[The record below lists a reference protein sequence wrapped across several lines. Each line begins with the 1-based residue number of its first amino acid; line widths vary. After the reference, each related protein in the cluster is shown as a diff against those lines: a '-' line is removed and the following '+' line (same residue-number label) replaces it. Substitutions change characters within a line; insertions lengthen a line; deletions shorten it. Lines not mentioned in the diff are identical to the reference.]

1 MTMSSE
7 TMNTE
12 TMNTE
17 TMNLNNDITTL
28 YINTILCI
36 IGCVLG
42 IVRLS
47 LGLLSSSFIIIGYGL
62 SLCSVCIDKS
72 MIYVSEDIAILYV
85 NKNIQNITEVVNL
98 MLSKNVYDNHLLNS
112 LLHNQTLPEMNEEY
126 DGDDEYDN
134 SHGHIRDDDDSD
146 DDDEELTKINNIF
159 EPLDKIDDLQINE
172 EDDDYADLPDLIPF
186 NYNEDDDYAEI
197 PNLIPRNYVDDDII
211 DVTEQYLVERDANKV
226 VVDLTSDTNETH

>member
-62 SLCSVCIDKS
+62 SLCSECIDKS

-85 NKNIQNITEVVNL
+85 NKNIQNIT
-98 MLSKNVYDNHLLNS
+98 SAR
-112 LLHNQTLPEMNEEY
+112 MN
-126 DGDDEYDN
+126 
-134 SHGHIRDDDDSD
+134 
-146 DDDEELTKINNIF
+146 F
-159 EPLDKIDDLQINE
+159 
-172 EDDDYADLPDLIPF
+172 
-186 NYNEDDDYAEI
+186 
-197 PNLIPRNYVDDDII
+197 
-211 DVTEQYLVERDANKV
+211 
-226 VVDLTSDTNETH
+226 